1 MLSTRSTTKISL
13 CFLATL
19 AITACGYHQK
29 NQSYSPLATVTPTYS
44 SINAG
49 IITPKC
55 LPCHSSTG
63 GAPDFS
69 DYKGLFKRVHAGSP
83 DSSSLYTAI
92 SSGSMPVDRPMLSDD
107 DILAVYQWIQAGAQ
121 ND

>member
-1 MLSTRSTTKISL
+1 MPSTRFALRIFL
-13 CFLATL
+13 CIV
-19 AITACGYHQK
+19 ITVVVASCGYHPK
-29 NQSYSPLATVTPTYS
+29 NQNYSQFATVTPHFS
-44 SINAG
+44 SISAG

-69 DYKGLFKRVHAGSP
+69 DYKGVFKRLKAGSA
-83 DSSSLYTAI
+83 DSSSFYTAI
-92 SSGSMPVDRPMLSDD
+92 TSGSMPVDRPMLSDD
-107 DILAVYQWIQAGAQ
+107 EILAVYQWIEAGAQ